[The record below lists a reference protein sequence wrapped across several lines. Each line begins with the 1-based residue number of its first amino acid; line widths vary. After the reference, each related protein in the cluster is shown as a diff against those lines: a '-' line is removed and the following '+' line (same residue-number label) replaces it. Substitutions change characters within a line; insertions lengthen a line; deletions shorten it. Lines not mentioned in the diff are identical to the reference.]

1 MHPTHNALMNAPGDQ
16 GLPAQRCG
24 IRVAAPGRLHLGFVD
39 PAGTLGRRFGSL
51 GLVIDGFETEVE
63 LHPADVEG
71 ATAVDAPCAAEV
83 HRALQHLDALRCES
97 GLQGT
102 LQLHLKRVLPAHAG
116 LGSGTQLALAVG
128 TAFARLHGLAWTT
141 ADIARITGRGLRS
154 GVGIAGFDQ
163 GGLLLDGGPGPQG
176 QPAPLLARGHLPA
189 AWRVLLVT
197 DPRLRGLSGADERA
211 ALARLAPLPREAAAQ
226 ISHELLMRVLPGAA
240 LDDFDSF
247 AAGLGQVQLLL
258 GEHFAPA
265 QAAGAYASPDVARVM
280 RFLQAQGHR
289 ALGQSSWGPTAFVFL
304 PHAPAAEQALAD
316 LRGSGE
322 ADPALGLHT
331 VRARSR
337 GAVVTQV
344 GTPAAR
350 AQRG

>member
-1 MHPTHNALMNAPGDQ
+1 MHPTHNVLMSPPGVHS
-16 GLPAQRCG
+16 LSAQRCG

-63 LHPADVEG
+63 LHPAEADG
-71 ATAVDAPCAAEV
+71 ATAFDAACAAEV
-83 HRALQHLDALRCES
+83 HRALQHLDTLRRES
-97 GLQGT
+97 GLHGA
-102 LQLHLKRVLPAHAG
+102 LQLHIKRVLPAHAG
-116 LGSGTQLALAVG
+116 LGSGTQMALAVG

-141 ADIARITGRGLRS
+141 PDIARFTGRGLRS

-240 LDDFDSF
+240 LSDFDSF
-247 AAGLGQVQLLL
+247 AAGLGHVQQLL
-258 GEHFAPA
+258 GAHFAPA
-265 QAAGAYASPDVARVM
+265 QAAGAYASPAVARAM
-280 RFLQAQGHR
+280 QHFHELGHH

-304 PHAPAAEQALAD
+304 PSAQAADYALAALHQRCD
-316 LRGSGE
+316 L
-322 ADPALGLHT
+322 DPALGLHI
-331 VRARSR
+331 VRARDR

-344 GTPAAR
+344 ATPGT
-350 AQRG
+350 RG